1 MERYRVKK
9 YLYITLAISMITGV
23 FISASAGA
31 TRAQE
36 NSAAKK
42 WTIMVYSN
50 ADNNLDGDLVNDV
63 LEMERAG
70 LSNDVNIVV
79 EIDRLNKPARRY
91 CVTARDANSKPDDWG
106 FSGKM
111 VKDMGEIDMGDPKE
125 LVTFAKWACDNYPA
139 AKYMLLIQ
147 NHGSGWKKRKAD
159 AFRGISY
166 DDQSGHNISTK
177 QLGSAIQTISSLMG
191 KPIDIFATDACLMQ
205 MLEVDYE
212 IKDFVRYIVSS
223 EEMVPG
229 PCWSYESIFA
239 PIMNDPKINARELAS
254 MIPQAYAESYKTS
267 VKNSTTM
274 SAVDCAF
281 IEELS
286 NAVDSFA
293 KAYLE
298 INGDSNELAVVKA
311 AVSKTQKFYDCTCID
326 IGHFMKLM
334 VENSKNRKLIE
345 CAGKVLMAYQKAVFK
360 SEITG
365 VSTKNA
371 SGMAIYFPTDHY
383 NRYYDMIKFSKS
395 NWDEFIKSIYKMGE
409 SYGDEPYDPTASD
422 ADGVNSGFSFGRRQK

>member
-1 MERYRVKK
+1 MNRFFKII
-9 YLYITLAISMITGV
+9 LIISIIAQI
-23 FISASAGA
+23 FISANSSA
-31 TRAQE
+31 AQTAE
-36 NSAAKK
+36 TAAAKK

-50 ADNNLDGDLVNDV
+50 ADNNLDADLSNDV

-70 LSNDVNIVV
+70 LSDNVNIVV

-91 CVTARDANSKPDDWG
+91 CVTSRDANSKPDDWG
-106 FSGKM
+106 FSGRM

-159 AFRGISY
+159 TFRGISY

-177 QLGSAIQTISSLMG
+177 ELGSAVQTISSLMG

-212 IKDFVRYIVSS
+212 IKDFVRFIVSS
-223 EEMVPG
+223 EETVPG
-229 PCWSYESIFA
+229 PGWSYASIFA
-239 PIMNDPKINARELAS
+239 PIMKDPKINARELAS
-254 MIPQAYAESYKTS
+254 MIPQAYAESYKAS
-267 VKNSTTM
+267 AKDSTTM
-274 SAVDCAF
+274 SAVDCSF
-281 IEELS
+281 IEELF

-293 KAYLE
+293 TAYLE
-298 INGDSNELAVVKA
+298 TGGDSNELAVVKA
-311 AVSKTQKFYDCTCID
+311 AVSKTQKFHDYTSID

-334 VENSKNRKLIE
+334 IENSKNQKLIE
-345 CAGKVLMAYQKAVFK
+345 CARKVLMAYQKAVFK
-360 SEITG
+360 SEVTG

-383 NRYYDMIKFSKS
+383 NRYYNTINFSRS
-395 NWDEFIKSIYKMGE
+395 NWDEFIRSIYKMGE

-422 ADGVNSGFSFGRRQK
+422 ADGVNTGFFGRR